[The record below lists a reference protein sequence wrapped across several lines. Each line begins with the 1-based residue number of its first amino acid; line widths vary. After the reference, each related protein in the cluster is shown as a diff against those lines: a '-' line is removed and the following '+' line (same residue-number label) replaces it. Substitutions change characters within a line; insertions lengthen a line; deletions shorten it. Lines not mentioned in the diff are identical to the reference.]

1 LARNDTTQAKRN
13 ELKAF
18 LFLTAVIVPLLA
30 VAIVGAYGLIVWV
43 FQLIA
48 GPPSA

>member
-1 LARNDTTQAKRN
+1 MTDAKRN

-30 VAIVGAYGLIVWV
+30 VAIVGAFGLVVWV
-43 FQLIA
+43 YQLVA
-48 GPPSA
+48 GPPTG